1 MTTTQAP
8 VSGIKAFRPIII
20 VFVLLNAGF
29 FGARSLLAKWNI
41 DANVLVIGNLILFVA
56 TTASFYFYLKSL
68 QDNRAH
74 TFVRFIYTGMFIKLG
89 LCLVASFL
97 YIMVAGKQVNK
108 GGIIGCMAIYF
119 LYTVMEVV
127 ILTKLS
133 RQKKNV

>member
-1 MTTTQAP
+1 M
-8 VSGIKAFRPIII
+8 
-20 VFVLLNAGF
+20 LNAGF
-29 FGARSLLAKWNI
+29 FGARSLLEKWNI
-41 DANVLVIGNLILFVA
+41 DANVLIIGNLILFIA